1 MQEKWFFSQLM
12 DFFPFRT
19 FKACVDRYNGDYKT
33 QSFTCRDQFLCMA
46 FAQLAFRESLRD
58 TVSCLQAMESKLYH
72 MGIRGSVARS
82 TLADANENRDWRIY
96 ADFAQILIDRARKLY
111 AHEEFGV
118 EIDNTVY
125 ALDSTTIDL
134 CLSLFAWARFRKTKS
149 AIKLHTLMNLRGS
162 IPEFIHI
169 SSGKL
174 SDVNILDL
182 LLPQP
187 DAFYVLDRGYL
198 DFERLYSLHQARS
211 FFVVRAKKNLKF
223 KRRYSNEVDNSSGV
237 QADQLIVLTGVK
249 SQKRYPEIL
258 RRIRYFDKEKDKR
271 LVFLTNNFELDAFT
285 IAELYKA
292 RWKIENFF
300 KWIKQH
306 LKIKSFYGTS
316 ENAVKTQIWIAVS
329 TYILV
334 AILKKQLNIQ
344 RSLYEI
350 LQVLS
355 VSLFD
360 KTLITEL
367 FTKSNYNIES
377 VSSFKQLSLFDL

>member
-1 MQEKWFFSQLM
+1 M
-12 DFFPFRT
+12 
-19 FKACVDRYNGDYKT
+19 
-33 QSFTCRDQFLCMA
+33 
-46 FAQLAFRESLRD
+46 
-58 TVSCLQAMESKLYH
+58 
-72 MGIRGSVARS
+72 
-82 TLADANENRDWRIY
+82 
-96 ADFAQILIDRARKLY
+96 
-111 AHEEFGV
+111 
-118 EIDNTVY
+118 
-125 ALDSTTIDL
+125 
-134 CLSLFAWARFRKTKS
+134 
-149 AIKLHTLMNLRGS
+149 
-162 IPEFIHI
+162 
-169 SSGKL
+169 
-174 SDVNILDL
+174 
-182 LLPQP
+182 
-187 DAFYVLDRGYL
+187 
-198 DFERLYSLHQARS
+198 
-211 FFVVRAKKNLKF
+211 
-223 KRRYSNEVDNSSGV
+223 
-237 QADQLIVLTGVK
+237 
-249 SQKRYPEIL
+249 